1 MWIMSSI
8 VSSQYHHII
17 WLRRCA
23 ISCLLICAFP
33 DEILYTM
40 MLLIALYKIE
50 NKKCFCGRYQ
60 YGKRVRLFGC
70 SSSLVFGHGY
80 MVLKL
85 STIVTSIW
93 GFGVLPMLTQVHI
106 VHANAASD

>member
-33 DEILYTM
+33 DEIIYTM

-50 NKKCFCGRYQ
+50 NKKCFCGSINMAKGSGYLD
-60 YGKRVRLFGC
+60 VV
-70 SSSLVFGHGY
+70 LVWYLDMATWF
-80 MVLKL
+80 
-85 STIVTSIW
+85 
-93 GFGVLPMLTQVHI
+93 
-106 VHANAASD
+106 

>member
-1 MWIMSSI
+1 
-8 VSSQYHHII
+8 
-17 WLRRCA
+17 
-23 ISCLLICAFP
+23 
-33 DEILYTM
+33 
-40 MLLIALYKIE
+40 
-50 NKKCFCGRYQ
+50 
-60 YGKRVRLFGC
+60 
-70 SSSLVFGHGY
+70 